1 MNCSARSSPAPSAPS
16 LAPALPPLHAS
27 HLALPAVFAAAQAAK
42 KEEQLLVTQ
51 WTGKDVVNKA
61 ECMCVRWSNDGK
73 QVAAGGG
80 DGVVRL
86 YNGDNG
92 NLMSTLFEPKPQ
104 QRRSLPSLDDVYPV
118 MAIRF
123 APKMAGRI
131 RVASSSGNIELIEV
145 KSKIQKSKSV
155 ESGNQTLAIDYSPDG
170 TKWASGG
177 TDRIVRIYDE
187 SRKEPLHELSGSLG
201 MQTEQRGGANPREAT
216 APSRSASLL
225 TRPPLEPT
233 CAHSRRAR
241 PLESHLRRALPSEQP
256 GRGRLERLGWDRNG
270 CALPCCWLATASLA
284 GDPPSTQRAS
294 NSEGHHPLVLGEPSS
309 TRRVARRTQT
319 NLARA
324 ISPGW
329 DYLTEDAYGRVSQE
343 PFFTLSDLDVRGD
356 ALDFDCD
363 SLLVGSWRPAKQLTV
378 TPPPLATHR
387 CPSAAR
393 RYPLAPSPPSPSP
406 LAAPPSASATTG
418 PDVRDAFAAALAAA
432 MVCHASAQVWD
443 MRSGRE
449 ELSIP
454 WNKKSVPKGDAYPV
468 AASAK
473 SRWGSVR
480 DAVRGSCNVYAAQ
493 YVARGPHLGAVIAG
507 GTGSKELKVFTRNR
521 EAAQPEDAFDAMGSL
536 TIPSGV
542 QGLHVAPDGMRVAV
556 ASFDGTVYSVKLPA
570 KQAPPPKTQA

>member
-1 MNCSARSSPAPSAPS
+1 MNF
-16 LAPALPPLHAS
+16 
-27 HLALPAVFAAAQAAK
+27 FAAAQAAK

-187 SRKEPLHELSGSLG
+187 SRKEPLHELSGSLAG
-201 MQTEQRGGANPREAT
+201 VRGHSNRICAVRFHPSNPAVVVSSGLDGT
-216 APSRSASLL
+216 AM
-225 TRPPLEPT
+225 
-233 CAHSRRAR
+233 
-241 PLESHLRRALPSEQP
+241 
-256 GRGRLERLGWDRNG
+256 
-270 CALPCCWLATASLA
+270 
-284 GDPPSTQRAS
+284 
-294 NSEGHHPLVLGEPSS
+294 
-309 TRRVARRTQT
+309 
-319 NLARA
+319 
-324 ISPGW
+324 GW

-363 SLLVGSWRPAKQLTV
+363 SLLVGSWRPAKQLT
-378 TPPPLATHR
+378 
-387 CPSAAR
+387 
-393 RYPLAPSPPSPSP
+393 
-406 LAAPPSASATTG
+406 
-418 PDVRDAFAAALAAA
+418 
-432 MVCHASAQVWD
+432 VWD